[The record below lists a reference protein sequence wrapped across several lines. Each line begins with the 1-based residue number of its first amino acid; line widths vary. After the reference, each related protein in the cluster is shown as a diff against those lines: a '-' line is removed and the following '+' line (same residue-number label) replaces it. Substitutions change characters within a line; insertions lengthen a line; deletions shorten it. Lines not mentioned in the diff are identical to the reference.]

1 MKDLEIKKCPLCLEN
16 ISENFSANRM
26 KKQD

>member
-1 MKDLEIKKCPLCLEN
+1 MKDLEIKKYSSCLEN
-16 ISENFSANRM
+16 ISGDFSANNM